1 MGRMD
6 TGEWLTRG
14 TVWLAL
20 SLFVASQI
28 VKAARR
34 ACESVAAARWL
45 NSFGCAAFLV
55 HVASAFQFYHAWSHS
70 AAYADTARQTAEL
83 FGWNWGGGIYFN
95 YLFALLWIGDVAWAW
110 AKPTG
115 YRTRPRWTIRVVR
128 TFVWFM
134 MLNGAVVFARGAV
147 RGYGLIL
154 CLALVLCWWPTRK
167 RISRPPDQSQP
178 A

>member
-1 MGRMD
+1 MD

-20 SLFVASQI
+20 SLYVAGEI
-28 VKAARR
+28 EKTARR
-34 ACESVAAARWL
+34 PCESGAVGRWL
-45 NSFGCAAFLV
+45 NSVGCTAFLA
-55 HVASAFQFYHAWSHS
+55 HVASAFQFYHDWSHS
-70 AAYADTARQTAEL
+70 AAYADTARQTEEL

-110 AKPTG
+110 VKPTG
-115 YRTRPRWTIRVVR
+115 YLARPKWTIRIVR
-128 TFVWFM
+128 TFLWFM

-154 CLALVLCWWPTRK
+154 CLALVVCWWPNRK
-167 RISRPPDQSQP
+167 RISRSPDQSQP

>member
-6 TGEWLTRG
+6 IGEWLTRG
-14 TVWLAL
+14 AVWLAL
-20 SLFVASQI
+20 TLYVAGEM
-28 VKAARR
+28 VKTARR
-34 ACESVAAARWL
+34 TGESGAASRWL
-45 NSFGCAAFLV
+45 NSFGCAAFLA
-55 HVASAFQFYHAWSHS
+55 HVASAFEFYHAWSHS
-70 AAYADTARQTAEL
+70 AAYASTARHTKEV

-110 AKPTG
+110 ANPTG
-115 YRTRPRWTIRVVR
+115 YRGRPRWSIRIAR
-128 TFVWFM
+128 SFFWFM

-154 CLALVLCWWPTRK
+154 CLTLVVCWWPNRK
-167 RISRPPDQSQP
+167 RMSRPPDRPQP

>member
-1 MGRMD
+1 MGRMN
-6 TGEWLTRG
+6 TSQCLTRG

-20 SLFVASQI
+20 SLYVAGEM
-28 VKAARR
+28 VKTARR
-34 ACESVAAARWL
+34 AGESGAVARWL
-45 NSFGCAAFLV
+45 SSVGCAAFLG
-55 HVASAFQFYHAWSHS
+55 HVASAFQFYHDWSHS

-95 YLFALLWIGDVAWAW
+95 DLFALLWIGDAAWAW

-115 YRTRPRWTIRVVR
+115 YHTRPTWTIWIVR
-128 TFVWFM
+128 TFFWFM
-134 MLNGAVVFARGAV
+134 ILNGAVVFARGAV

-154 CLALVLCWWPTRK
+154 CLALVVCWWPFRK
-167 RISRPPDQSQP
+167 RISRPPDPSQP